1 MALIF
6 AKSLQQIVTLPE
18 QGHPSRTR
26 NHCTLLKWDKTK
38 AENIDFT
45 DIWIEKEAQNQIHK
59 STNALYLYLESL
71 FSVKAE
77 NKVAGVKLESDM

>member
-1 MALIF
+1 M
-6 AKSLQQIVTLPE
+6 
-18 QGHPSRTR
+18 
-26 NHCTLLKWDKTK
+26 
-38 AENIDFT
+38 
-45 DIWIEKEAQNQIHK
+45 EKEAQNQIHK